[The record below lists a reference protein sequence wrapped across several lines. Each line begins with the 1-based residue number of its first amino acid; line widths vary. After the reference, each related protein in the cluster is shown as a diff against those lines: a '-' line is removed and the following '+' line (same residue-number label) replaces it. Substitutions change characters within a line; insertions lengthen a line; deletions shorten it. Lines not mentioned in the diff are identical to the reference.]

1 MITSDLG
8 QGLSANTIQRGNPL
22 PPSRIESRSSQ
33 NTQAVQNSERATLAN
48 KNNEN
53 PLRDIAKRYDITNIS
68 LSDRVALGN
77 ELRDAGKISLLE
89 YSVLTIADLSI
100 DGYDID
106 TSQTSNLI
114 ERFQQALDL
123 GRSSNTEEGNKVMEK
138 LLSIAEMLNQLKDS
152 DGVDAFA

>member
-1 MITSDLG
+1 MITTDLG

-22 PPSRIESRSSQ
+22 PPSRPESRSSQ

-77 ELRDAGKISLLE
+77 ELRDAGVISQFE
-89 YSVLTIADLSI
+89 YSVLTIADLPI
-100 DGYDID
+100 DGSAID

-114 ERFQQALDL
+114 ERFDQALKL
-123 GRSSNTEEGNKVMEK
+123 GRSSNTEEGNRVMEH
-138 LLSIAEMLNQLKDS
+138 LLSVVEMLHELKDS
-152 DGVDAFA
+152 DGINAFA

>member
-1 MITSDLG
+1 MITTDLG
-8 QGLSANTIQRGNPL
+8 QGLSANTIQRGNSL
-22 PPSRIESRSSQ
+22 PASRPEARSSQ
-33 NTQAVQNSERATLAN
+33 NTQAVQYSERTTLAN

>member
-1 MITSDLG
+1 MITTDLG

-22 PPSRIESRSSQ
+22 PPSRPESRSSK

-100 DGYDID
+100 DGSAID

-114 ERFQQALDL
+114 ERFDQALKL
-123 GRSSNTEEGNKVMEK
+123 GRSSNTEEGNRVKEH
-138 LLSIAEMLNQLKDS
+138 LLSVVEMLHELKDS
-152 DGVDAFA
+152 DGINAFA

>member
-1 MITSDLG
+1 MITTDLG

-22 PPSRIESRSSQ
+22 PPSRPESRSSK

-77 ELRDAGKISLLE
+77 ELRDAGVISQFE
-89 YSVLTIADLSI
+89 YSVLTIADLPI
-100 DGYDID
+100 DGSAID

-114 ERFQQALDL
+114 ERFDQALKL
-123 GRSSNTEEGNKVMEK
+123 GRSSNTEEGNRVMEH
-138 LLSIAEMLNQLKDS
+138 LLSVVEMLHELKDS
-152 DGVDAFA
+152 DGINAFA